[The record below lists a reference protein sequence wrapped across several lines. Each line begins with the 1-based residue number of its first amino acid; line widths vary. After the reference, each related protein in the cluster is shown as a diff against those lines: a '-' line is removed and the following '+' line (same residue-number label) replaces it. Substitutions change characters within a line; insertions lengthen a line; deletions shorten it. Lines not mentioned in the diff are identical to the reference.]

1 MRLIKTVARE
11 FFHQVKNG
19 FRKIAFDV
27 SLNRPFGKQDPLLS
41 HLVWVFL
48 AHSLAQ
54 NIGAAERVVAEHL
67 RNLHH
72 LLLIEDDPVSIREH
86 RLQFWVRV

>member
-19 FRKIAFDV
+19 FRKITFDA
-27 SLNRPFGKQDPLLS
+27 SLNRPFGKQDPLLR
-41 HLVWVFL
+41 HLIWVFL
-48 AHSLAQ
+48 THSLTQ

-72 LLLIEDDPVSIREH
+72 LLLIEDDSVSIR
-86 RLQFWVRV
+86 